1 MKEKRK
7 LAVVMACSLIFAQSI
22 SLFGVKGLEKTEAKG
37 LQTFTV
43 YRGKSASLTITQKGK
58 KKKTGRKYHYQVAN
72 KKIATISAKGKV
84 KGKKAG
90 TTKVTLQKKSNRK
103 KIKIKVKVVDYV
115 KELRLSSATNVM
127 LQEGGKK
134 SVRALVYPKT
144 AKNRKVEYKS
154 SNSSI
159 ATVASNGV
167 VRAVQSGFATITIKT
182 KGTTKKGKKLSK
194 KVQIYVAADTPSA
207 PTPNVPDG
215 NSTVIGN
222 GGSTDKPDDKPD
234 EKPKTLEQAIKEI
247 PTPDSSTLL
256 AASFVVK
263 EAEATSTLYFVNR
276 AYQGTMHVT
285 VDGMDMTSN
294 SGVINALKRLETEV
308 TGKGNAVSV
317 NPGNKPENKFYDE
330 KLGLWRDILLV
341 SRVDLSSAWLIKNL
355 KSGQQYH
362 LMAWQQ
368 DKKYG
373 TPYGMIITEGDTT
386 SKIVVY

>member
-7 LAVVMACSLIFAQSI
+7 LAVIMACSLVFAQSI
-22 SLFGVKGLEKTEAKG
+22 SLCGTKGLEETEAKG
-37 LQTFTV
+37 MQTFTI
-43 YRGKSASLTITQKGK
+43 YRGKSSSLTITQKGK
-58 KKKTGRKYHYQVAN
+58 KKKTGKKYRYQVAN

-127 LQEGGKK
+127 LQEGEKK

-159 ATVASNGV
+159 AIVNSDGV
-167 VRAVQSGFATITIKT
+167 VRAIQSGFATITVKT
-182 KGTTKKGKKLSK
+182 KGTTKKGKKISK
-194 KVQIYVAADTPSA
+194 KIQIYVAADTPSA

-215 NSTVIGN
+215 NSTVV
-222 GGSTDKPDDKPD
+222 GGDGTTDKPD

-263 EAEATSTLYFVNR
+263 EAEGTSTLYFVNR
-276 AYQGTMHVT
+276 AYQGTMHVA

-317 NPGNKPENKFYDE
+317 NPGNKPENKFFDE

-341 SRVDLSSAWLIKNL
+341 SRVDLSSAWLIRNL

>member
-58 KKKTGRKYHYQVAN
+58 KKKTGRKYRYQVAN

-90 TTKVTLQKKSNRK
+90 TTKVNLQKKSNRK

-159 ATVASNGV
+159 ATVDSNGV
-167 VRAVQSGFATITIKT
+167 VRAVQSGFATITVKT
-182 KGTTKKGKKLSK
+182 KGTTKKGKKISK
-194 KVQIYVAADTPSA
+194 KIQIYVAADTPSA

-215 NSTVIGN
+215 NSPVV
-222 GGSTDKPDDKPD
+222 GGDGTTDKPD

-263 EAEATSTLYFVNR
+263 EAEGTSTLYFVNR
-276 AYQGTMHVT
+276 AYQGTMHVA

-317 NPGNKPENKFYDE
+317 NPGNKPENKFFDE

-355 KSGQQYH
+355 KSRQQYH

>member
-7 LAVVMACSLIFAQSI
+7 LAVIMSCSLIFAQSI
-22 SLFGVKGLEKTEAKG
+22 SLFGVKGLEETKAKG
-37 LQTFTV
+37 MQTFTV

-58 KKKTGRKYHYQVAN
+58 KKKTGKKYRYQVAN

-90 TTKVTLQKKSNRK
+90 TTRVTLQKKSNRK
-103 KIKIKVKVVDYV
+103 KIRIKVKVVDYV

-159 ATVASNGV
+159 ATVDSDGV

-194 KVQIYVAADTPSA
+194 KVQIYVATDTPSA

-215 NSTVIGN
+215 NSPVVD
-222 GGSTDKPDDKPD
+222 GGGATDKPD

-263 EAEATSTLYFVNR
+263 EAEKTSTLYFVNR
-276 AYQGTMHVT
+276 AYQGAMHVA

-341 SRVDLSSAWLIKNL
+341 SRVDLSSAWLIRNL

-373 TPYGMIITEGDTT
+373 TPYGMIITDGDTT

>member
-1 MKEKRK
+1 MN
-7 LAVVMACSLIFAQSI
+7 LN
-22 SLFGVKGLEKTEAKG
+22 
-37 LQTFTV
+37 
-43 YRGKSASLTITQKGK
+43 KSQEIL
-58 KKKTGRKYHYQVAN
+58 
-72 KKIATISAKGKV
+72 
-84 KGKKAG
+84 
-90 TTKVTLQKKSNRK
+90 
-103 KIKIKVKVVDYV
+103 
-115 KELRLSSATNVM
+115 LRLDDSPSHDFAADLLDFVV
-127 LQEGGKK
+127 
-134 SVRALVYPKT
+134 S
-144 AKNRKVEYKS
+144 
-154 SNSSI
+154 
-159 ATVASNGV
+159 TVDSNGV

>member
-7 LAVVMACSLIFAQSI
+7 LAVIMSCSLIFAQSI
-22 SLFGVKGLEKTEAKG
+22 SLFGVKELEETKAKG
-37 LQTFTV
+37 MQTFIV
-43 YRGKSASLTITQKGK
+43 YRGKSASLAITQKGK
-58 KKKTGRKYHYQVAN
+58 KKKTGKKYRYQVAN

-90 TTKVTLQKKSNRK
+90 TTRVTLQKKSNRK
-103 KIKIKVKVVDYV
+103 KIRIKVKVVDYV

-159 ATVASNGV
+159 ATVDSDGV
-167 VRAVQSGFATITIKT
+167 VRAVQCGFATITIKT

-215 NSTVIGN
+215 NSPVVD
-222 GGSTDKPDDKPD
+222 GGGATDKPD

-263 EAEATSTLYFVNR
+263 EAEKTSTLYFVNR
-276 AYQGTMHVT
+276 AYQGAMHVA

-373 TPYGMIITEGDTT
+373 TPYGMIITDGDTT